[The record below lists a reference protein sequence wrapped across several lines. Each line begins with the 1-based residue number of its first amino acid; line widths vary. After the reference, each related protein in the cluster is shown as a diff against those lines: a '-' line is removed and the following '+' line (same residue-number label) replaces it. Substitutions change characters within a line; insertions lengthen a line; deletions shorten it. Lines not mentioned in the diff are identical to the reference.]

1 MILTK
6 DVNIA
11 ILVIYLKFLL
21 PHNGTENGFDALFG
35 GTIIKFSTQ
44 GDCVSTET
52 PKSAPDPIFVSL

>member
-1 MILTK
+1 MSGLS
-6 DVNIA
+6 
-11 ILVIYLKFLL
+11 